1 MVKTEPRESARAKAI
16 SGVES
21 EGGTGTGIPDSA
33 GGRAPL
39 YLLISPLHTTMLN
52 PTLQFSRLK

>member
-1 MVKTEPRESARAKAI
+1 MRTSLLPMGKTEPRESARAKAI

-39 YLLISPLHTTMLN
+39 YLLILLSTQLC
-52 PTLQFSRLK
+52 